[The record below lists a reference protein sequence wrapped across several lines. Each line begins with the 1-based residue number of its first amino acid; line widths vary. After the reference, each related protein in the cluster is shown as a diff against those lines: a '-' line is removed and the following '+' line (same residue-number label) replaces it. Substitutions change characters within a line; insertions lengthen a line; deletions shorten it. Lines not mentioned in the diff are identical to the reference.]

1 MIIDLILDRKDG
13 EPYTGQKFYDGLWNY
28 YPLSNPIM
36 KAMEQ
41 ADEQLVKK
49 QLKNYIDEQGYNP
62 LQIDEYIDRVN
73 WL

>member
-1 MIIDLILDRKDG
+1 MIIDLILDRKHG
-13 EPYTGQKFYDGLWNY
+13 EPYTGKKFYDGLWNY

-49 QLKNYIDEQGYNP
+49 QLKNYINEQGYNP
-62 LQIDEYIDRVN
+62 LQIDEYIDSVN

>member
-1 MIIDLILDRKDG
+1 
-13 EPYTGQKFYDGLWNY
+13 
-28 YPLSNPIM
+28 M

-49 QLKNYIDEQGYNP
+49 QLKNYINEQGYNP
-62 LQIDEYIDRVN
+62 LQIDDYIDSVN